1 MGAVVN
7 VKREVPT
14 IRKVSLITIN
24 AAIITPSL
32 YIHINPQ
39 WKSRTLPSSI
49 SIFKAAVNINRT
61 KIGFNPLKIK
71 NEFKYYFNIKI
82 RGKNFADRFLPYFP
96 LFLMMIP
103 ILLNHLIASWATYMR
118 CHKQE
123 PMMLQSVVIGVCC
136 CISTISLGHYSGV
149 IGIIAGY
156 LLLTFLSFIWT
167 YFIFINKKKE
177 WHNEK

>member
-1 MGAVVN
+1 MVFFGV
-7 VKREVPT
+7 
-14 IRKVSLITIN
+14 
-24 AAIITPSL
+24 
-32 YIHINPQ
+32 
-39 WKSRTLPSSI
+39 
-49 SIFKAAVNINRT
+49 IFALR
-61 KIGFNPLKIK
+61 
-71 NEFKYYFNIKI
+71 YFNIKI